1 MREQPD
7 YIWFL
12 LTRELS
18 GEATKAELGTLQK
31 WLSES
36 PDHQQQYELLKQLWQ
51 AKVDPEKSSIGSSK
65 LSRIFQLA
73 TVEEV
78 LQAKS
83 EWLPKR
89 AIRKIANWKIATL
102 LIIIALCTWALL
114 SWIVRTV

>member
-12 LTRELS
+12 LTRQLS

-31 WLSES
+31 WLAES
-36 PDHQQQYELLKQLWQ
+36 PEHQQQYELLKQFWQ
-51 AKVDPEKSSIGSSK
+51 AKADPRKSSIEASK

-78 LQAKS
+78 LHTKS

-89 AIRKIANWKIATL
+89 TIRKIANWKIAL
-102 LIIIALCTWALL
+102 VLIIVALCTWVLL
-114 SWIVRTV
+114 NWIVRA